1 MALIKFHRRSSTGRA
16 KRRGFCCW
24 SKSLAASP
32 IGTDGVLGWKRR
44 HVLDYRAQVRRM
56 RRLEKP
62 SARLGKQNRW
72 RRREEEITAQSP
84 RQMES
89 ALI

>member
-1 MALIKFHRRSSTGRA
+1 MALIEFHRGSSTGRA
-16 KRRGFCCW
+16 KRWGFCCR
-24 SKSLAASP
+24 SKSLTASP
-32 IGTDGVLGWKRR
+32 IGTDGASGWKTG
-44 HVLDYRAQVRRM
+44 HVPEHRAQVRRM

-62 SARLGKQNRW
+62 SAGLGKQNRW
-72 RRREEEITAQSP
+72 WRREEEITAQSP